1 MLNSFFMKIAQKKTS
16 EFKNLTKVFIGIKTQ
31 KEAYALLRDICTLS
45 EMSAMAERLEVAKMV
60 KQWVTYRTIAKNTGA
75 STATITRVAH
85 WLHNGMG
92 GYHSVLARTKTW

>member
-1 MLNSFFMKIAQKKTS
+1 MKITQKKTS
-16 EFKNLTKVFIGIKTQ
+16 EFKNLSKAFMGLKNEKEVF
-31 KEAYALLRDICTLS
+31 ALLRDICTLS
-45 EMSAMAERLEVAKMV
+45 ELSAMAERLEVAEQV
-60 KQWVTYRTIAKNTGA
+60 KKWVTYRVIAKNTGA

>member
-1 MLNSFFMKIAQKKTS
+1 MKIVQRKTTD
-16 EFKNLTKVFIGIKTQ
+16 FNKLA
-31 KEAYALLRDICTLS
+31 EAFVGLRDTEEVYALLRDICTLS
-45 EMSAMAERLEVAKMV
+45 EMSAMAERLDVAELVQK
-60 KQWVTYRTIAKNTGA
+60 WVAYRTIAKNTGA

>member
-1 MLNSFFMKIAQKKTS
+1 MKIAQKKTS
-16 EFKNLTKVFIGIKTQ
+16 EFKNLSQAFVGLKNEKEVF
-31 KEAYALLRDICTLS
+31 ALLRDICTLS
-45 EMSAMAERLEVAKMV
+45 EMSAMAERLEVAEQV
-60 KQWVTYRTIAKNTGA
+60 ENWVSYRTIAKNTGA

>member
-1 MLNSFFMKIAQKKTS
+1 MKIQKRKTS
-16 EFKNLTKVFIGIKTQ
+16 EFRKLSKAFIGLKSE
-31 KEAYALLRDICTLS
+31 KEVFALLRDICSIS
-45 EMSAMAERLEVAKMV
+45 EMSAMAERLDVAEQV
-60 KQWVTYRTIAKNTGA
+60 ERWVAYRTIAKNTGA

>member
-1 MLNSFFMKIAQKKTS
+1 MKIAQKKTS
-16 EFKNLTKVFIGIKTQ
+16 EFKNLSQAFVGLKNEKEVF
-31 KEAYALLRDICTLS
+31 ALLRDICTLS
-45 EMSAMAERLEVAKMV
+45 EMSAMAERLEVAEQV
-60 KQWVTYRTIAKNTGA
+60 KQWVSYRTIAKNTGA

>member
-1 MLNSFFMKIAQKKTS
+1 MGLKS
-16 EFKNLTKVFIGIKTQ
+16 EKEVF
-31 KEAYALLRDICTLS
+31 ALLRDICTLS
-45 EMSAMAERLEVAKMV
+45 EMSAMAERLDVAEQVQKG
-60 KQWVTYRTIAKNTGA
+60 VTYRTIAKNTGA

>member
-1 MLNSFFMKIAQKKTS
+1 MKIQKRKTY
-16 EFKNLTKVFIGIKTQ
+16 EFRKLSRAFIGLKTE
-31 KEAYALLRDICTLS
+31 KEVFALLRDICSIS
-45 EMSAMAERLEVAKMV
+45 EMSAMAERLDVAEQVEK
-60 KQWVTYRTIAKNTGA
+60 WVAYRTIAKNTGA

>member
-1 MLNSFFMKIAQKKTS
+1 MKIAQRKTS
-16 EFKNLTKVFIGIKTQ
+16 EFKNLSQAFVGLKSEKEVF
-31 KEAYALLRDICTLS
+31 ALLRDICTLS
-45 EMSAMAERLEVAKMV
+45 EISAMAERLEVAEQVEK
-60 KQWVTYRTIAKNTGA
+60 WVSYRTIAKNTGA